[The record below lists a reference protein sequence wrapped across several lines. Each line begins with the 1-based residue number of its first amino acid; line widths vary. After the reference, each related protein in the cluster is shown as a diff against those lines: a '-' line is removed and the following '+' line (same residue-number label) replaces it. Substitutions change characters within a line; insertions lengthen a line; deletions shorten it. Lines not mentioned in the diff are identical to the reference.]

1 MTGQHLTT
9 ARQNNSSEKPFL
21 TERNVVGAGDILQK
35 LASDKKKNSASGKL
49 INKIGGNRTPSN
61 PKRTEESLE
70 KEDQRAKQMNV
81 QFMNNVMKN
90 QIAPNFI
97 NKLKMKKM
105 QNVVQKKKTSKTA
118 KLLNLIVPIKSED
131 EKNNY

>member
-1 MTGQHLTT
+1 M
-9 ARQNNSSEKPFL
+9 
-21 TERNVVGAGDILQK
+21 QK
-35 LASDKKKNSASGKL
+35 LAADKKRNSASGKI
-49 INKIGGNRTPSN
+49 INKVGNNRTPSN

-81 QFMNNVMKN
+81 EFMNNVMKN

-105 QNVVQKKKTSKTA
+105 ENVTEKKKPTKS
-118 KLLNLIVPIKSED
+118 KLLNLIVQVKGED
-131 EKNNY
+131 EKNHY

>member
-1 MTGQHLTT
+1 M
-9 ARQNNSSEKPFL
+9 AN
-21 TERNVVGAGDILQK
+21 
-35 LASDKKKNSASGKL
+35 DKKRNSASGKV
-49 INKIGGNRTPSN
+49 INKVGGNRTPSN

-81 QFMNNVMKN
+81 EFMHNVMKN

-105 QNVVQKKKTSKTA
+105 
-118 KLLNLIVPIKSED
+118 
-131 EKNNY
+131 